1 MPTRTTK
8 YLWDIQEAAAAVTQF
23 TEGRSLEDF
32 LGDRMLRSAVE
43 REMITVGE
51 AIAAL
56 DRHAPEIAAQITEH
70 DQVIGFRNVL
80 VHGYD
85 DVDYE
90 NVWSIIT
97 SKLPILVEEVR
108 GLLESSTTQ

>member
-8 YLWDIQEAAAAVTQF
+8 YLWDIQEAAAAVAQF
-23 TEGRSLEDF
+23 IEERPLEDF
-32 LGDRMLRSAVE
+32 LGDRMPRSAVE
-43 REMITVGE
+43 RELIIVGE

-56 DRHAPEIAAQITEH
+56 DRHAPKIAAQITEH

-90 NVWSIIT
+90 NVRGIVT
-97 SKLPILVEEVR
+97 TKQPILVEEVR
-108 GLLESSTTQ
+108 RLLESSTTQ

>member
-32 LGDRMLRSAVE
+32 LGDRLLRSAVE

-56 DRHAPEIAAQITEH
+56 DRHAPEITEH

-90 NVWSIIT
+90 NVWSIVT